1 MVNAMSL
8 KASILVNNYNYGRFV
23 AAAIDSA
30 LHQDWPD
37 KEIIVVDDGSTDDSR
52 AIISAYGAK
61 IRAVFKENGGQTS
74 AANLAFKHCTGD
86 VIFFLDSDDVLS
98 PNAVTTVIEA
108 WHDHVS
114 KIQFPML
121 MMREDGSLTGAIY
134 PNLEEKHT
142 PTWIRRSMEL
152 TSFYTSSPTSGNAWS
167 RKFIDDVFPIPEQ
180 VRFFDGCLSVL
191 APFVGDVVSLTT
203 PLLKYRINTNNF
215 WTRQFSPE
223 LVAESADDEA
233 KDTMRFNRIL
243 NDKLGIQPLDHCKNF
258 TYMMKLVVTKKFNPG
273 RCVESWPT
281 VLALS
286 YRSVMNNPNLS
297 AKTKVLLLGWCFAV
311 FAAPKIASIQIV
323 KLRFVPSY
331 RPPIVEALLKLS
343 GWHGIAT
350 SQKAATG
357 PLRVRSTRPFSRKR
371 TKAVPVVEA
380 VADGRGDVQLGGDA
394 RKLSAER

>member
-1 MVNAMSL
+1 MVRLMTL

-30 LHQDWPD
+30 LQQDWPR

-52 AIISAYGAK
+52 AIISAYGDK

-74 AANLAFKHCTGD
+74 AANLGFRHCTGD
-86 VIFFLDSDDVLS
+86 VIFFLDSDDILLA
-98 PNAVTTVIEA
+98 NAVTTVIKA
-108 WHDHVS
+108 WHDDVS

-142 PTWIRRSMEL
+142 PTWIRRSIEL

-167 RKFIDDVFPIPEQ
+167 RKFIDGVFPIPEQ
-180 VRFFDGCLSVL
+180 VRFFDGYLNVL

-215 WTRQFSPE
+215 WTRQFSPQ
-223 LVAESADDEA
+223 LVAESADEEA
-233 KDTMRFNRIL
+233 MDTMRLNRIL
-243 NDKLGIQPLDHCKNF
+243 NDKLGIQPLDHRKNF
-258 TYMMKLVVTKKFNPG
+258 TYMMKRIVIKKFIPG
-273 RCVESWPT
+273 QCAESWST

-286 YRSVMNNPNLS
+286 YRSIMNNPNLS
-297 AKTKVLLLGWCFAV
+297 AKTKVLVLGWCFSV
-311 FAAPKIASIQIV
+311 FAAPKRASIQIV
-323 KLRFVPSY
+323 KMRFVPSY

-343 GWHGIAT
+343 GW
-350 SQKAATG
+350 
-357 PLRVRSTRPFSRKR
+357 RR
-371 TKAVPVVEA
+371 
-380 VADGRGDVQLGGDA
+380 
-394 RKLSAER
+394 